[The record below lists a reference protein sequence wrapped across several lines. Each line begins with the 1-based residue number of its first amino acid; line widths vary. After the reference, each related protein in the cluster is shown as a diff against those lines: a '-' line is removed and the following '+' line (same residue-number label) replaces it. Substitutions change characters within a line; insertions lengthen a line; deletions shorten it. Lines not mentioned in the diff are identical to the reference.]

1 MHWLLEMLTGGTDVL
16 RVKEPK
22 EAAAGSAG
30 MTEQL
35 DYTIPGFSDQGHS
48 MCKHLKL

>member
-1 MHWLLEMLTGGTDVL
+1 MHWLLEMLTGGTDGL
-16 RVKEPK
+16 RVKEPQ

-35 DYTIPGFSDQGHS
+35 DYTIPGFSDEG
-48 MCKHLKL
+48 